1 MSFSGPKHYRV
12 ESARALKDRP
22 SVRTSVTSATN
33 TFNANREEAYSQI
46 ESDLWRDWARDV
58 KSHALTNLDQTE
70 NRQRLNSWQTVRRY
84 TGQKPLMMPWGFSR
98 KSFVLR
104 ELAPPSK
111 PRACSVKN

>member
-46 ESDLWRDWARDV
+46 DSDLWRDWARDV
-58 KSHALTNLDQTE
+58 KSHALTNLDQYLEQAETQLLANGAQVHWAE
-70 NRQRLNSWQTVRRY
+70 TADDALGLLKGNRS
-84 TGQKPLMMPWGFSR
+84 
-98 KSFVLR
+98 
-104 ELAPPSK
+104 
-111 PRACSVKN
+111 